1 MCACGALT
9 SSLWQHLLSYTPSY
23 TVISTARCSW
33 RTIIP
38 KGSTSFFHPLLSAL
52 RCYLHLRWY
61 FTVILSQH
69 LLSYT
74 LQFTP
79 SLPDNSALFISHC
92 AILRLNVHLAI
103 MVMGGHN
110 FSFSTP
116 PLWSWQE
123 LFTLPFTWL
132 HRTWMMMIVIIKM
145 IASYMGDDDRH
156 HDDDHIDYTR
166 CDKFRHGQTTD
177 CRSRIQIFSF

>member
-92 AILRLNVHLAI
+92 SILRLNVHLAI
-103 MVMGGHN
+103 RVMGGT
-110 FSFSTP
+110 SF
-116 PLWSWQE
+116 
-123 LFTLPFTWL
+123 FFFYFFF
-132 HRTWMMMIVIIKM
+132 VILTGALYVTIYM
-145 IASYMGDDDRH
+145 VASYMDDDDRH
-156 HDDDHIDYTR
+156 HKDDCII
-166 CDKFRHGQTTD
+166 HG
-177 CRSRIQIFSF
+177 